1 MLKLNMKRSKKN
13 ILLLVFSIII
23 LALLFATLTTCKE
36 QQEMISDRNI
46 DMEMFSTGRYVISLP
61 ASAKMVEANLVVSGV
76 PIKIKP
82 DYLKARAIRAA
93 EKEWTSIYKKNGSNK
108 IQSAER
114 EILPNNAQLLK
125 YNHIRIKGEGL
136 DGSAIDTIV
145 FSTLAYIWWDNT
157 LFTLGGDGSLNK
169 ENEIKALINKLEA
182 ESNDQDESSLC
193 YVTGCISQK
202 TGDESLDINF
212 EISDI
217 ANLKAK
223 FQSDQY
229 SGEANSALSERKLS
243 STLIDLGDEAD
254 WIMKSD
260 YQHHTYRNA
269 KRISHDLSG
278 EEIIEASV
286 QKSEGNYLI
295 EVNAKWYY
303 PGIPGVAEKPE
314 ITIQLDYSYTVD
326 KKPSSP
332 AGFLDNT
339 AGSDIT
345 EADFMHIWDTALDSF
360 SSR

>member
-1 MLKLNMKRSKKN
+1 MLKLNMERSKKN
-13 ILLLVFSIII
+13 ILILFSMFL
-23 LALLFATLTTCKE
+23 LALLFTTLSTRKE
-36 QQEMISDRNI
+36 QQEMISDRKT
-46 DMEMFSTGRYVISLP
+46 DMKEFLTGRYVISLP

-76 PIKIKP
+76 PIKIQP
-82 DYLKARAIRAA
+82 DYLKARAIHAA
-93 EKEWTSIYKKNGSNK
+93 EKEWTSIYEKNISNK

-114 EILPNNAQLLK
+114 EILPNNTQLLK
-125 YNHIRIKGEGL
+125 YNHIRIQGEGL
-136 DGSAIDTIV
+136 DGSAIDTIA
-145 FSTLAYIWWDNT
+145 FSTLAYIWRNNT
-157 LFTLGGDGSLNK
+157 LFTLGGDGALNK
-169 ENEIKALINKLEA
+169 DNEIKALISKLEA
-182 ESNDQDESSLC
+182 ESKDLRESSLC

-202 TGDESLDINF
+202 TGDEAIDINF
-212 EISDI
+212 EFSDI

-229 SGEANSALSERKLS
+229 GGEANSALSERKLS

-269 KRISHDLSG
+269 KRILHDLSG
-278 EEIIEASV
+278 EEVIEASV

-332 AGFLDNT
+332 AGFFDKT

-345 EADFMHIWDTALDSF
+345 EADFMHIWDTALYSF
-360 SSR
+360 SFR